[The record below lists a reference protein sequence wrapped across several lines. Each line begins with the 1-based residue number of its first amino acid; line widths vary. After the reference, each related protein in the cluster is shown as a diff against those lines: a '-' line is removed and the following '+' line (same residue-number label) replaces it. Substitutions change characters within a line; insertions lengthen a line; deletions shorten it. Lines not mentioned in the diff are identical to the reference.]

1 MDGCWPGYALKCD
14 IVMGAV
20 CPGGT
25 LISVWGEH
33 NGLLALS
40 PTRKGMDDLVE
51 GALVRAV
58 FSSWSML
65 LGPMWLI
72 LGSASLTTQNLVKFQ
87 DILWNL
93 KRA

>member
-1 MDGCWPGYALKCD
+1 MDAGL
-14 IVMGAV
+14 AV
-20 CPGGT
+20 HLNVT
-25 LISVWGEH
+25 LSWELSAQEVLLSLWREH

-40 PTRKGMDDLVE
+40 PTRKGMDDPVK

-72 LGSASLTTQNLVKFQ
+72 LSTASLTSQNLVKFQ